1 MPQKESEAGV
11 PTSSLID
18 KNEDVEPFEK
28 NNIEKCEKIMEEST
42 NPTTANIR
50 EEPFSDLRT
59 FIVDSPGN
67 ATVVLDNINIQNTV
81 QDLMLILQEYPML
94 SQYTAYHLDAVT
106 LEKTKN
112 KKIHTKK
119 KNLVK

>member
-1 MPQKESEAGV
+1 
-11 PTSSLID
+11 
-18 KNEDVEPFEK
+18 
-28 NNIEKCEKIMEEST
+28 MEEST
-42 NPTTANIR
+42 NPTTADIR
-50 EEPFSDLRT
+50 EEPFSELRT

-112 KKIHTKK
+112 KKKK
-119 KNLVK
+119 K